1 MSYWNNR
8 GPGGA
13 AYSERGPEPDT
24 PRQPVREI
32 PKDTR
37 TKAERLAD
45 RRAQEAREAKNK
57 RVALDRALAQISEM
71 AHHAAPKIDI
81 EVFSMSKQSQ
91 TVGEIYKAFIG
102 AQAEIAN
109 PTKSKQGHGYKY
121 AELSQLTEM
130 ANELLPRHGMGHT
143 QTTDTIDGQLVL
155 VTTLFHSSGEWIQ
168 GFYPLEKA
176 GMHKVNDAQQ
186 MGAAI
191 TYARRY
197 TLAAI
202 LGIAQE
208 DDDAACLTR
217 DNRPQQPQRQ
227 QPQRQQQQQQRPQQQ
242 QQQQGQQLPPLQV
255 LEGQT
260 LAAVNAWI
268 GEGYAADH
276 IVGKLATKYTVTPQ
290 VVKSIHNM
298 LKGGN

>member
-13 AYSERGPEPDT
+13 AYSERGPESDT
-24 PRQPVREI
+24 PCQPVREI

-45 RRAQEAREAKNK
+45 RRAQEAREKKNK
-57 RVALDRALAQISEM
+57 QAALDRALAQISEM
-71 AHHAAPKIDI
+71 AHHAAPKI
-81 EVFSMSKQSQ
+81 ELEGMPVETQSQ
-91 TVGEIYKAFIG
+91 EVDKIFPAMI
-102 AQAEIAN
+102 ALQADLNN

-121 AELSQLTEM
+121 AELAQIIEM
-130 ANELLPRHGMGHT
+130 AREPLLTHGLAVT
-143 QTTDTIDGQLVL
+143 QFTHPIDGKDYMITQMV
-155 VTTLFHSSGEWIQ
+155 HSSGQWLRGI
-168 GFYPLEKA
+168 YPLEKA
-176 GMHKVNDAQQ
+176 GMAKVNDAQQ
-186 MGAAI
+186 MGAAY

-197 TLAAI
+197 NLAAI
-202 LGIAQE
+202 LGVAQA
-208 DDDAACLTR
+208 DDDAACLGKGG
-217 DNRPQQPQRQ
+217 QQQRQ
-227 QPQRQQQQQQRPQQQ
+227 QPQRQQQQQQRPQQ